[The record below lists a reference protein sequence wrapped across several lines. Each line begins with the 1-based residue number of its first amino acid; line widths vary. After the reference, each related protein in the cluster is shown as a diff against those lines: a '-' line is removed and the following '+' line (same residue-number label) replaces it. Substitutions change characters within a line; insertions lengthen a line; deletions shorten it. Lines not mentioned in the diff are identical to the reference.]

1 MERINL
7 YRRKKQVL
15 KLSSFLVL
23 LAALISPVI
32 AVRFT
37 TEFYKKS
44 MMSSLSSQHSYVL
57 QKYQITLRTSQLKDQ
72 LNNIITRNQNL
83 YTQSKRLQDRIDM
96 LETHLTNYVNGSNH
110 IKEILNLWGDTTNDW
125 MMLSQISLDNQLILT
140 FFELYTPEKEPKAE
154 RIFQKLTELG
164 YKVSKIID
172 YDTSMSFL
180 SMKLTKITFQGG
192 R

>member
-37 TEFYKKS
+37 TEFYKQS
-44 MMSSLSSQHSYVL
+44 VMNSLRSQHSYVL
-57 QKYQITLRTSQLKDQ
+57 QKYQITLKTSQLKDQ
-72 LNNIITRNQNL
+72 LNNIITRNQSL
-83 YTQSKRLQDRIDM
+83 YTQSKRLQDRIDV
-96 LETHLTNYVNGSNH
+96 LETHLTSYENGSNH
-110 IKEILNLWGDTTNDW
+110 IKELLNLWGNKSDDW

-140 FFELYTPEKEPKAE
+140 FFELYTPEKESRAE
-154 RIFQKLTELG
+154 RIFQKLAELG
-164 YKVSKIID
+164 YKVSKIVD

-180 SMKLTKITFQGG
+180 SMRLTKITLQGG